1 MTGETELPSIKQTV
15 CTVQMNMC
23 GRILDRIFEDKR
35 IAIFILMI
43 WLITVLVVFKD
54 IGLLETGYMN
64 FGPSSQTKFMGVVLD
79 TWSKWALV
87 ASFTFVNTCINDFMS
102 DAISPWILN
111 TITDHKTRYLP
122 YSKYVCLMVTQSW
135 AIYCNIMSV
144 FGMMIAL
151 SQIDFV
157 MIRMGADLIVNT
169 YTNLK
174 FMRNKISDPH
184 KYYSADNALEEGT
197 PLGTM
202 ESLKESQSAG
212 KV

>member
-1 MTGETELPSIKQTV
+1 
-15 CTVQMNMC
+15 MNMC

-111 TITDHKTRYLP
+111 TITDHKTRFIP
-122 YSKYVCLMVTQSW
+122 YPKWVCLFITQSW
-135 AIYCNIMSV
+135 SMYCNIMSV
-144 FGMMIAL
+144 FSIFLAM

-157 MIRMGADLIVNT
+157 LIRMIADLLVGA
-169 YTNLK
+169 YTTTK
-174 FMRNKISDPH
+174 FMRNKTHCQRQYRLTTESCAEF
-184 KYYSADNALEEGT
+184 SAETEQELKQFPTDMT
-197 PLGTM
+197 PLQKD
-202 ESLKESQSAG
+202 ENSLHEL
-212 KV
+212 V